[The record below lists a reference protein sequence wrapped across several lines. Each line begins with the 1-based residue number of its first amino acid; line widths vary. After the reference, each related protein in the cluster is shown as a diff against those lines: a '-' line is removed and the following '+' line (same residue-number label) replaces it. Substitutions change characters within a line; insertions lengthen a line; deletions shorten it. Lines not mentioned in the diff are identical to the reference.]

1 MQSGATDPA
10 AAARSRTGAWVL
22 TAAILGSSMVFID
35 GTVVNVALAAIQR
48 DLGTDAAG
56 VQWVI
61 EAYAL
66 TLSALLL
73 VGGALG
79 DRLGRRRVFAAGVAL
94 FALSSA
100 ACAAAPSIG
109 VLVAARAAQGAAGA
123 LLTPGSLAL
132 ISASFPPPRRGRAIG
147 TWSGFTGIT
156 SAAGPLL
163 GGFLVGHASWRWVFL
178 INLPVA
184 AIVLGITARHVPES
198 RDERMHGRLDWLGAI
213 LVTAALGLLVLALIR
228 AQSAGMGA
236 AEVLLTGGAALVL
249 LVIFLVVEGR
259 FAEAPMLPLDL
270 FRSRPFSV
278 TNLLTLFLY
287 AALGGALV
295 YLPLTLIEVHGYS
308 PLAAGAALLPFIVVL
323 SVLARF
329 SGGLVDRVGARL
341 PLTVG
346 PLVAAGGFLLLA
358 VPDRDG
364 SYWTTFFPGMVVLG
378 LGMALVVAPL
388 TTTVLSAVATRHAG
402 TASGVNNAVSRTG
415 GLLAVA
421 IFGVVLV
428 HTFDSALDRNL
439 QSIPLTAAQHAQ
451 LDAQRSRLALAA
463 APDGLDATTAAAVD
477 DAVASAF
484 VSGFRA
490 VLISAA
496 ALAAA
501 SALTAAVGLP
511 ARRRPVPAATRS
523 EGVRAEAPA

>member
-1 MQSGATDPA
+1 G
-10 AAARSRTGAWVL
+10 
-22 TAAILGSSMVFID
+22 
-35 GTVVNVALAAIQR
+35 
-48 DLGTDAAG
+48 
-56 VQWVI
+56 
-61 EAYAL
+61 
-66 TLSALLL
+66 
-73 VGGALG
+73 
-79 DRLGRRRVFAAGVAL
+79 
-94 FALSSA
+94 
-100 ACAAAPSIG
+100 
-109 VLVAARAAQGAAGA
+109 
-123 LLTPGSLAL
+123 
-132 ISASFPPPRRGRAIG
+132 
-147 TWSGFTGIT
+147 
-156 SAAGPLL
+156 
-163 GGFLVGHASWRWVFL
+163 
-178 INLPVA
+178 
-184 AIVLGITARHVPES
+184 
-198 RDERMHGRLDWLGAI
+198 
-213 LVTAALGLLVLALIR
+213 LGLLVLALIR
-228 AQSAGMGA
+228 AQSAGLGA
-236 AEVLLTGGAALVL
+236 GEVLLTGGAALVL
-249 LVIFLVVEGR
+249 LVIFVVVEAR
-259 FAEAPMLPLDL
+259 FAEAPMLPLEL

-308 PLAAGAALLPFIVVL
+308 PLAAGAALLPFVVVL

-346 PLVAAGGFLLLA
+346 PMVAAGGFLLLA
-358 VPDRDG
+358 VPDRGG

-428 HTFDSALDRNL
+428 HTFDSALDRSL

-451 LDAQRSRLALAA
+451 LDAQRSRLALTA
-463 APDGLDATTAAAVD
+463 APDGLDAPTAAAVD

-484 VSGFRA
+484 VSGVRA

-501 SALTAAVGLP
+501 SALTAAIGLP
-511 ARRRPVPAATRS
+511 ARRRPVPAATRA